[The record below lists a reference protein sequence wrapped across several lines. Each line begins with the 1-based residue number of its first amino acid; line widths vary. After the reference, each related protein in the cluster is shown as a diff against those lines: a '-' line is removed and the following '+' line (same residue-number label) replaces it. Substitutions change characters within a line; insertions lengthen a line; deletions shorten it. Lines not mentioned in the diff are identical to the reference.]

1 MISLAVFSI
10 LIISIP
16 GFGFESETYGRYDI
30 PQSCCHS
37 YSLRKIPYKIVTD
50 FYETSSLCHKPGVI
64 FITQKGFQICANPS
78 NEWVQKYMFKLKQKK
93 NIEDDNSQMIHLNKS
108 VEHSPTEE

>member
-50 FYETSSLCHKPGVI
+50 FYETSSLCHKPGVMELLLER
-64 FITQKGFQICANPS
+64 KGRESRESKDQEDF
-78 NEWVQKYMFKLKQKK
+78 LKRF
-93 NIEDDNSQMIHLNKS
+93 SWSH
-108 VEHSPTEE
+108 

>member
-64 FITQKGFQICANPS
+64 FFTSNGHQHFANPCES
-78 NEWVQKYMFKLKQKK
+78 WVWRYV
-93 NIEDDNSQMIHLNKS
+93 I
-108 VEHSPTEE
+108 SPK